1 MVAGFKPALGPP
13 TSPTARRTWSE
24 QGADH
29 ERVRADGQSG
39 STGVNSDAH
48 RIAWLPMDVYH
59 FASGTAPLLVS
70 MPHVGTHIPDVLAR
84 RMSDDARGVPDTD
97 WHVDRLYDF
106 LGDLGA
112 AVLKA
117 THSRYVIDLNRPPD
131 SAPLYPGAANTGLC
145 PTEQFD
151 GQAIYKSGHVPD
163 NAEVQDRLDRYWHPY
178 HERLNTELEVL
189 RARHGVALLFEAHTI
204 RSHVPRLF
212 EGRLPDINL
221 GTADGKSCASEL
233 AALLIETA
241 GEAESYS
248 SVLNGRF
255 KGGYITRHY
264 GRPAEGVHTLQLEL
278 SQLTYMD
285 EDPPY
290 AFREDLAKAVRP
302 TLHAILET
310 MLAWSGR

>member
-1 MVAGFKPALGPP
+1 
-13 TSPTARRTWSE
+13 
-24 QGADH
+24 
-29 ERVRADGQSG
+29 
-39 STGVNSDAH
+39 
-48 RIAWLPMDVYH
+48 MDVYR
-59 FASGTAPLLVS
+59 FAPGSTPLLVS
-70 MPHVGTHIPDVLAR
+70 MPHVGTHIPDALAR
-84 RMSDDARGVPDTD
+84 RMTDGARAVPDTD

-106 LGDLGA
+106 LGGLGA
-112 AVLKA
+112 AVIQA

-151 GQAIYKSGHVPD
+151 GRPLYKAGEAPGD
-163 NAEVQDRLDRYWHPY
+163 AEIDDRRQRYWRPYHDRLAA
-178 HERLNTELEVL
+178 ELQAL

-204 RSHVPRLF
+204 RSRVPRLF

-221 GTADGKSCASEL
+221 GTADGKSCASDL

-241 GEAESYS
+241 GEAEAYS

-264 GRPAEGVHTLQLEL
+264 GRPADGVHAVQLEL
-278 SQLTYMD
+278 AQLTYMD

-290 AFREDLAKAVRP
+290 GFRDDLAATIRPVLNAIVR
-302 TLHAILET
+302 AMIG
-310 MLAWSGR
+310 WSARG